1 MFNINQSCGY
11 LCGCLNSGLSLLLL
25 AVVKQYQEYV
35 EPDSN
40 STTRLTT
47 SATDEDGEKTS
58 ELPPL
63 GENVLTNNLGIP
75 IVVAI
80 TKVLISSYQSMMML
94 PDDKIW
100 LKVVLRGGNSR
111 FKWFDMSLIAS
122 SCGSDWIVYVLLLDM
137 YFICFYESIE
147 RCNLNIRERH
157 GL

>member
-1 MFNINQSCGY
+1 M
-11 LCGCLNSGLSLLLL
+11 
-25 AVVKQYQEYV
+25 

-80 TKVLISSYQSMMML
+80 TKVLIASYQSMMML

-111 FKWFDMSLIAS
+111 FK
-122 SCGSDWIVYVLLLDM
+122 
-137 YFICFYESIE
+137 
-147 RCNLNIRERH
+147 
-157 GL
+157 